1 MIKPVFIFS
10 ILLWLTFLSSSGED
24 PIDLLPLPVKF
35 DGAVSLSITPQGMI
49 YIAEQKRHR
58 FMVLNP
64 NGVRVDSLGAQGSG
78 DYRFD
83 SPVSIQATNG
93 LRIYVADRNNS
104 RVQLYDRRHQYLTTI
119 TAEKVNQPGRFSP
132 EQIVVN
138 RSNELFI
145 YDSERHVIY
154 MFDSNGN
161 FSRELDLRPY
171 RMGSVTKMTF
181 LESVL
186 LILDSEKGV
195 IHRFDNNG
203 GYLNFIGGF
212 SGATSIYGE
221 NEHIWAAFP
230 DRVEKF
236 TDRGR
241 SIREILFNR
250 EYVFSDLSVHQN
262 TIYLLSS
269 QALYKASAE

>member
-1 MIKPVFIFS
+1 MIKPFFIFS
-10 ILLWLTFLSSSGED
+10 ILILFTFLSSSGED

-49 YIAEQKRHR
+49 YVAEHRRHR
-58 FMVLNP
+58 FMVLNT

-83 SPVSIQATNG
+83 GPVSIQATNG
-93 LRIYVADRNNS
+93 LRIYVADHNNS
-104 RVQLYDRRHQYLTTI
+104 RVQLYDRRHQYLSSI
-119 TAEKVNQPGRFSP
+119 TAEKVNQPNRFSP
-132 EQIVVN
+132 EQIVIN
-138 RSNELFI
+138 RSSELFI

-154 MFDSNGN
+154 LFDSNGN

-171 RMGSVTKMTF
+171 RLGTVSRMTF
-181 LESVL
+181 LDSEL

-195 IHRFDNNG
+195 VHRFDSSG

-212 SGATSIYGE
+212 SGASSIYGD

-236 TDRGR
+236 TGRGR
-241 SIREILFNR
+241 SIGKISFNR
-250 EYVFSDLSVHQN
+250 KYDFTDLSVHQN